1 MHNER
6 QSVLIDLQGV
16 NTMKR
21 VFVKSA
27 ALVLAVVMMITML
40 GACGKNDADPA
51 MDAAIDAAVK
61 AALAA
66 SADAPMVTFE
76 ADGQRITIED
86 ASNMRMQQML
96 DAAGITLNEGD
107 VLAVVPE
114 QSAAGNLTI
123 QVLRRCAVTV
133 TVSPADPAL
142 SVQHAAVLLG
152 GTVADAL
159 AALHLE
165 LADGQSINFDLDQP
179 LEDGMEII
187 ITVPEEEIPEE
198 TEPEEE
204 PEDSDD
210 NSNSNSSGNWT
221 PSSTTPTEP
230 KPTEPTEPAKTVVS
244 VEVYEDCDGSGHGV
258 KVITYSDGS
267 QEEVYF

>member
-1 MHNER
+1 
-6 QSVLIDLQGV
+6 
-16 NTMKR
+16 MKR

-40 GACGKNDADPA
+40 GACGKNEADPA

-86 ASNMRMQQML
+86 ASNMSMQQML

-107 VLAVVPE
+107 VLAVVTE

-133 TVSPADPAL
+133 TVSAADPAL
-142 SVQHAAVLLG
+142 SVQHAAVLMG

-165 LADGQSINFDLDQP
+165 LTDDQRINYAMDRA

-187 ITVPEEEIPEE
+187 ITVPEEAVPEE
-198 TEPEEE
+198 TEPEEESEEE

-210 NSNSNSSGNWT
+210 NSSNNSSGNWT
-221 PSSTTPTEP
+221 PPSTTPTEP